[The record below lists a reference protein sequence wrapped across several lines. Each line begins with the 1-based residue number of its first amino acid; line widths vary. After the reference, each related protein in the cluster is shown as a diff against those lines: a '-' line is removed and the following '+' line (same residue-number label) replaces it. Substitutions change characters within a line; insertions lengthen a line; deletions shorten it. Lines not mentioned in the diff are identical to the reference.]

1 MRVALLLCLS
11 LLPAPLAAQ
20 FAPRNGPPID
30 LPRRPIDIR
39 TTPPEPGPWQDLRE
53 TRDVIRR
60 ERDAGRLTR
69 GEARAFRREA
79 WAIDALADRY
89 GADGLSASEA
99 QELENRARVL
109 RDMAQAPRRR

>member
-30 LPRRPIDIR
+30 LPRRPIDVR
-39 TTPPEPGPWQDLRE
+39 VLPPQPGPWQDLRE
-53 TRDVIRR
+53 TRDVIRQ

-69 GEARAFRREA
+69 GEARAYRREA
-79 WAIDALADRY
+79 WAIESLTERY
-89 GADGLSASEA
+89 GADGLSLAEA
-99 QELENRARVL
+99 RELENRARAL
-109 RDMAQAPRRR
+109 RDMARAPRRR